1 MEKEQGRWK
10 VPGWGG
16 KQAGYGTAARASYVE
31 HLAPYADPHPDLW
44 ITGPID
50 DAHRYGNHESNL
62 IALSP

>member
-1 MEKEQGRWK
+1 MELQ
-10 VPGWGG
+10 PC
-16 KQAGYGTAARASYVE
+16 ASYVE